1 LQAKEEM
8 FRLRKTVVELEF
20 KHEQMKEQDAKRLDP
35 EGERAQLVASVKS
48 DNAEVAAMEQQ
59 IKELLSETER
69 LQNELQEIDNVCHIF
84 LNFPLVFLSTNF

>member
-1 LQAKEEM
+1 MRQNL
-8 FRLRKTVVELEF
+8 VELES

-59 IKELLSETER
+59 IKEILAETER
-69 LQNELQEIDNVCHIF
+69 LQNELQEIDNVC
-84 LNFPLVFLSTNF
+84 S

>member
-1 LQAKEEM
+1 LPIAGERRNVSIAQNCSRIGIHSIQTRANERTKP
-8 FRLRKTVVELEF
+8 
-20 KHEQMKEQDAKRLDP
+20 LDP

-69 LQNELQEIDNVCHIF
+69 LQNELQEIDNVCQIF
-84 LNFPLVFLSTNF
+84 LNFPFISD

>member
-1 LQAKEEM
+1 M
-8 FRLRKTVVELEF
+8 FRLRQNLVELES

-59 IKELLSETER
+59 IKEILAETER
-69 LQNELQEIDNVCHIF
+69 LQNELQEIDNVC
-84 LNFPLVFLSTNF
+84 S

>member
-1 LQAKEEM
+1 M
-8 FRLRKTVVELEF
+8 FRLRQNLVELES

-59 IKELLSETER
+59 IKEILAETER
-69 LQNELQEIDNVCHIF
+69 LQNELQEIDNVCKGLIILLGVSH
-84 LNFPLVFLSTNF
+84 

>member
-1 LQAKEEM
+1 
-8 FRLRKTVVELEF
+8 
-20 KHEQMKEQDAKRLDP
+20 MKEQDAKRLDP

-69 LQNELQEIDNVCHIF
+69 LQNELQEIDNVCQIF
-84 LNFPLVFLSTNF
+84 LNFPFISD

>member
-1 LQAKEEM
+1 M

-69 LQNELQEIDNVCHIF
+69 LQNELQEIDNVCQIF
-84 LNFPLVFLSTNF
+84 LNFPFISD